1 MEEWSLSGFIREL
14 HPELTKPDFAAGVVS
29 LQDNSDG
36 TGAFIREWNHS
47 ETMHPDLQDYF
58 KPIA

>member
-1 MEEWSLSGFIREL
+1 VEEWSLSVFIREL

-47 ETMHPDLQDYF
+47 EAMHSDLQSYF
-58 KPIA
+58 KPTA